1 MSSKLRTASWV
12 LLTIVGALVL
22 LVSFISANLGYRG
35 DYPIGGV
42 PVAEVA
48 AGREAILT
56 ALRGIRGT
64 SAAYAAG
71 FAVLFLATVL
81 GPYRRGESGAW
92 WAILAGMLAIVVITL
107 ARTPTLGIPMGQGG
121 TGPALVLGG
130 VILFGLLLDVG
141 RAPARAEREALATRR
156 RGGSA
161 RRSCRASTA
170 ATARRGDKGAPARC
184 AREAARWP
192 AN

>member
-1 MSSKLRTASWV
+1 MGSKLRTASWV

-48 AGREAILT
+48 AGREGLLT

-64 SAAYAAG
+64 SAAFGAG

-81 GPYRRGESGAW
+81 GPYRRGEQGAW
-92 WAILAGMLAIVVITL
+92 WAILTAMLAIVLVTL
-107 ARTPTLGIPMGQGG
+107 ARTPILGIPLGQGG
-121 TGPALVLGG
+121 TAAALVLGS
-130 VILFGLLLDVG
+130 VILLGLLLDMG
-141 RAPARAEREALATRR
+141 RL
-156 RGGSA
+156 
-161 RRSCRASTA
+161 RSS
-170 ATARRGDKGAPARC
+170 
-184 AREAARWP
+184 
-192 AN
+192 